1 MNENNERK
9 ARLFRAGFF
18 HEFQKFFALWWVK
31 IPKNSLVNS
40 IASMNEKVCIIVF
53 IINNQNGK
61 VYNIGQSKNI
71 MKGVCMNEFF

>member
-18 HEFQKFFALWWVK
+18 HEFQKFFALWGVK

-40 IASMNEKVCIIVF
+40 IASMNE
-53 IINNQNGK
+53 K